1 MIEDALML
9 YLLSNAGTNQKKKK
23 KRKLLVL

>member
-9 YLLSNAGTNQKKKK
+9 YLFSNARIKQEKKK
-23 KRKLLVL
+23 KRKLLPF